1 LAALALMLAGCGR
14 APTPDVIAGRAF
26 AAEATPSP
34 PATAAA
40 GHRPRAPTIASPTPT
55 TTTTPAAVATTT
67 RATTIPSAT
76 TPATTIGPA
85 TVPPTTAGPGT
96 VVTFAFSGDILP
108 HSPLWDGAARHA
120 AADGRVGFD
129 FAPML
134 AALAPLHDRV
144 DLAVCHLETP
154 IAPFGEGFTTMPY
167 YGVPAEVADAI
178 AAAHFDRCST
188 ASNHTFDRG
197 VPGIERTV
205 AEFERVGVAQDGM
218 ARTIEEVAPRVFGV
232 NGVAVAH
239 LSYTFSY
246 NGIIPRPDDAWRSR
260 LIDPARILADAAEA
274 RRLGA
279 ELVILSLHWGAEGR
293 TEPTDQQR
301 QLADELTASGLVDL
315 IVGHHAHVVQP
326 IEQVNGVWVI
336 YGLGNVLSNLPTRS
350 FPPASQ
356 DGMVVSIAVHRD
368 ADGRFTWLAPAVTP
382 TWVDRDDG
390 WRVRILADELARLDL
405 GDGRRSVLQASWDRT
420 AAVVGAYLV
429 TNGVRPQV

>member
-1 LAALALMLAGCGR
+1 
-14 APTPDVIAGRAF
+14 
-26 AAEATPSP
+26 
-34 PATAAA
+34 
-40 GHRPRAPTIASPTPT
+40 
-55 TTTTPAAVATTT
+55 
-67 RATTIPSAT
+67 
-76 TPATTIGPA
+76 
-85 TVPPTTAGPGT
+85 
-96 VVTFAFSGDILP
+96 VTFAFSGDILP

-120 AADGRVGFD
+120 AAAGRTGFD

-134 AALAPLHDRV
+134 AALAPLHDSV

-154 IAPFGEGFTTMPY
+154 IAPVGEEFTTMPY
-167 YGVPAEVADAI
+167 YGVPGEIADAI

-197 VPGIERTV
+197 VPGIERTID
-205 AEFERVGVAQDGM
+205 ELERVGVAQDGM
-218 ARTIEEVAPRVFGV
+218 ARTIDEVAPRVFDV
-232 NGVAVAH
+232 NGVAVTH

-260 LIDPARILADAAEA
+260 LIDPVRILADAAEA

-293 TEPTDQQR
+293 TEPTEQQR
-301 QLADELTASGLVDL
+301 RLADELTASGLVDL

-336 YGLGNVLSNLPTRS
+336 YGLGNVLSNMPTRS

-356 DGMVVSIAVHRD
+356 DGMVVSVAVHRD
-368 ADGRFTWLAPAVTP
+368 VDGRFTWLAPAVTP

-390 WRVRILADELARLDL
+390 WRIKIVGDELARSDL
-405 GDGRRSVLQASWDRT
+405 GAGRRSVLQASWDRT
-420 AAVVGAYLV
+420 AAVVGSYLVTNV
-429 TNGVRPQV
+429 TNGVRHRM